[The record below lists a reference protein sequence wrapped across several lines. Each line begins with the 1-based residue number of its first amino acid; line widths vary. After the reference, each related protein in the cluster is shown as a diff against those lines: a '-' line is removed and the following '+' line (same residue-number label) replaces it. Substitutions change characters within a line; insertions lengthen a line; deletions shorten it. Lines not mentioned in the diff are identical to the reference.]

1 MNNQNIRHALSK
13 IAWAYLLILLN
24 FRINDLDLLPNWAGY
39 LLIFLAIGQLSGELR
54 NLPLLKPFCILLGI
68 AAGVDWLALPLS
80 GAELTGRFFLLSA
93 LVACVALYF
102 HFQLLTDLAL
112 LADGPGEA
120 PVLARRLRVCRNTA
134 DCGRPAVHSPPA
146 GGGGMGAAA
155 GRPAAPVL
163 AGDAGGDRRQPLC
176 PAGLLPSGGDVT
188 ALSGSVTLIKM
199 PPIRAAF

>member
-120 PVLARRLRVCRNTA
+120 PVLARRLRVCRNIDA
-134 DCGRPAVHSPPA
+134 VLQIAVACGCAATLTRCCRLRSPCCPFSPCRRRRHGCSCRPSCCSCS
-146 GGGGMGAAA
+146 GW
-155 GRPAAPVL
+155 GR
-163 AGDAGGDRRQPLC
+163 GW
-176 PAGLLPSGGDVT
+176 
-188 ALSGSVTLIKM
+188 
-199 PPIRAAF
+199 

>member
-120 PVLARRLRVCRNTA
+120 PVLARRLRVCRN
-134 DCGRPAVHSPPA
+134 CRLRSPCCPFSPCRRRRHGCSCRPSCCSCSGWGR
-146 GGGGMGAAA
+146 GW
-155 GRPAAPVL
+155 
-163 AGDAGGDRRQPLC
+163 
-176 PAGLLPSGGDVT
+176 
-188 ALSGSVTLIKM
+188 
-199 PPIRAAF
+199 

>member
-1 MNNQNIRHALSK
+1 MNNQNIRHALSR

-24 FRINDLDLLPNWAGY
+24 FRINGGLDLLPDWVGY
-39 LLIFLAIGQLSGELR
+39 LLIFLAIGMLAGELR
-54 NLPLLKPFCILLGI
+54 DLPLLKPFCVLLGI

-120 PVLARRLRVCRNTA
+120 PVLARRLRVCRNVA
-134 DCGRPAVHSPPA
+134 AVN
-146 GGGGMGAAA
+146 
-155 GRPAAPVL
+155 RVL
-163 AGDAGGDRRQPLC
+163 
-176 PAGLLPSGGDVT
+176 VT
-188 ALSGSVTLIKM
+188 ALGYCPFPEGTVTALALLLLL
-199 PPIRAAF
+199 AALAVAIVAARDLFALRRCFPEAEPQE

>member
-93 LVACVALYF
+93 LVACVSLYF
-102 HFQLLTDLAL
+102 HFQLLTDLAR
-112 LADGPGEA
+112 LAEEHPAGDGPD
-120 PVLARRLRVCRNTA
+120 PLARRLRIFRNI
-134 DCGRPAVHSPPA
+134 DAVLS
-146 GGGGMGAAA
+146 AAKA
-155 GRPAAPVL
+155 L
-163 AGDAGGDRRQPLC
+163 L
-176 PAGLLPSGGDVT
+176 GLLPLPVEGILPELLLG
-188 ALSGSVTLIKM
+188 LSAISWLWMRVAVAFSLFTLRGRF
-199 PPIRAAF
+199 PEAASSQP